1 MSSVPYSDA
10 RIAQDQQPL
19 RAVWLMP
26 PIAAALYPL
35 SLVGFH
41 DAVVAISGV
50 DSPWYW
56 AGAAA
61 GLALAFSVPLLALW
75 VFARLSRIAAPTRA
89 EVLSR
94 RVALFAVTSPPLYV
108 LVGVMSFV
116 AGAPSLDS
124 WALGLLWTGLALA
137 ISRADRRRLAAAP
150 RPLLSARWRV
160 MHGSVAIAFIVLFL
174 SLHFTNHLAALVSTE
189 MHGTVMELFRRFY
202 RTPVV
207 EPLLLCAAIFLIC
220 TGLVMAWR
228 WTERPTDAFRAFQ
241 IATGVYLSVAVVS
254 HLQAVFWFAR
264 MHMNIPT
271 DWGFAIGAPTGLIND
286 AWNIRLL
293 PYYLLAV
300 AGVVAHA
307 FAGLRIVLLGH
318 GVERRSANALVVW
331 GTVFGL
337 ALAVLISLAM
347 AGLRVSFTG
356 A

>member
-1 MSSVPYSDA
+1 MNSVPFADA
-10 RIAQDQQPL
+10 RIAQGQRPL
-19 RAVWLMP
+19 RAGWLLP
-26 PIAAALYPL
+26 PVAAALYPL

-41 DAVVAISGV
+41 GSVEAIGRGGGPV
-50 DSPWYW
+50 YW

-61 GLALAFSVPLLALW
+61 GLALAFCVPLLALW
-75 VFARLSRIAAPTRA
+75 VFVQLSRIATPTRA
-89 EVLSR
+89 EMLAR

-108 LVGVMSFV
+108 LVGVMCFV
-116 AGAPSLDS
+116 AGVPGLDA
-124 WALGLLWTGLALA
+124 WVLGLLWGSLA
-137 ISRADRRRLAAAP
+137 IAVKTADRKRLAAGP
-150 RPLLSARWRV
+150 RPLLSARWRM
-160 MHGSVAIAFIVLFL
+160 MHGGVALAFIVLFL
-174 SLHFTNHLAALVSTE
+174 SLHFSNHLAALVSTE
-189 MHGTVMELFRRFY
+189 THGAVMDLFRRFY
-202 RTPVV
+202 RAPVV

-220 TGLVMAWR
+220 TGLAMAWR

-241 IATGVYLSVAVVS
+241 IATGVYLSVAVAS

-264 MHMNIPT
+264 MHMDIPT
-271 DWGFAIGAPTGLIND
+271 DWGFAIGAPTGLIRD

-307 FAGLRIVLLGH
+307 FSGLRIVLLGH
-318 GVERRSANALVVW
+318 GAERRLADALVVW
-331 GTVFGL
+331 GSVFGM